1 MTARRIP
8 EPLLPRAKRKSPPYP
23 FLLEALASL
32 EPEVKPMFS
41 GYAVYHGD
49 RLLLMLRESPK
60 QPEDNG
66 LWLVFAETADPADP
80 AHRRDF
86 PSLRRIAL
94 LGGAIAHWLL
104 IPADSP
110 TFETE
115 ALHACD
121 LILRHDPRLGRIP
134 ESRKTKARKA
144 QAAARR
150 GTPFPDR

>member
-1 MTARRIP
+1 MPPRPRISRP
-8 EPLLPRAKRKSPPYP
+8 PAPKPKRKSPPYP

-41 GYAVYHGD
+41 GFAVYHGNK
-49 RLLLMLRESPK
+49 LLLMLRESPR

-66 LWLVFAETADPADP
+66 LWLVFSETANPSDP

-86 PSLRRIAL
+86 PSLRPIAL
-94 LGGAIAHWLL
+94 LGGAIGHWLL

-115 ALHACD
+115 SLHACD

-134 ESRKTKARKA
+134 ESRKPKTTRPRSSKPSKPTRS
-144 QAAARR
+144 
-150 GTPFPDR
+150 